1 MSRRRYLTKSRYNLA
16 QECPTKL
23 YFADHPDVYENK
35 KLDNEFLKAL
45 AHGGFQVGAL
55 ARLYF
60 PGGTEVTEKD
70 HDTSLKRTEELL
82 SEDRAIIYEGAFQ
95 YKNLFIRADVVVKDG
110 NQVELIEVK
119 AKSFDPSEDEFF
131 DKRLLKKGL
140 HKIGSKWQ
148 PYLYDIA
155 FQTYVCQRAH
165 PELEFKPFLM
175 LADKT
180 KLATV
185 DGLNQRFLLVEQR
198 GRTSVKVADGT
209 TSASLGDKVL
219 CKIDV
224 AHPVQ
229 LIHQGADLG
238 ETSREQLGIKSFEE
252 EIEFFAG
259 SHERGEKIPP
269 EPDSKCKGCEFRASP
284 DSAKKSGFKECW
296 AANVMTNDLDGP
308 FVFDIWNFRK
318 SELLLSDKRPLL
330 RQVKKDDIQPENDD
344 KPGISAS
351 ERQWIQVDL
360 AQKETLKPYVDREAL
375 RGEIRSWRFP
385 YHFIDFE
392 TTMAALPFNAGR
404 RPYEQIAFQFSRH
417 VAHADGRIE
426 HAGQYINE
434 KRGEFPN
441 FDFLRALKSE
451 LENDSGTIFR
461 YSTHENTVLNQI
473 YEQLGR
479 SKEKDRDELRAWIR
493 TITRSSSS
501 SDDEWAGRRQMVDM
515 WEVLKRFYYH
525 PLTNGSNSIKKVLPA
540 ILAESKLLQ
549 AKYGQPVYGTPDGI
563 RSLNYTNWI
572 WLKKDSN
579 GKIIDPYKQ
588 LPKIFDGVEADKLD
602 FTLMSGDEL
611 ADGGAAM
618 TAYAKMQFSEMS
630 QEERKALKN
639 ALLKYCELDTLAMV
653 MLYEHWAE
661 LTGVL
666 ARNQAA

>member
-1 MSRRRYLTKSRYNLA
+1 MTRRRYLTKSRYKIA

-23 YFADHPDVYENK
+23 YYADHPELYENK
-35 KLDNEFLKAL
+35 NFDNEFLKAL

-55 ARLYF
+55 AHLYF
-60 PGGTEVTEKD
+60 PNGTEVTDQD
-70 HDTSLKRTEELL
+70 HDKSLKRTKELL
-82 SEDRAIIYEGAFQ
+82 AQDCAVIYEAAFL
-95 YKNLFIRADVVVKDG
+95 YNNLFVRADIVVKNG
-110 NQVELIEVK
+110 KKIEIIEVK

-140 HKIGSKWQ
+140 HKIGTKWK

-155 FQTYVCQRAH
+155 FQTYVCQNAY
-165 PELEFKPFLM
+165 PKFEFKPFLM
-175 LADKT
+175 LADKST
-180 KLATV
+180 TASV
-185 DGLNQRFLLVEQR
+185 DGLNQKFLLVEDK
-198 GRTSVKVADGT
+198 GRTRIKLAEGT
-209 TSASLGDKVL
+209 SLESLGDKIL
-219 CKIDV
+219 CKVDV
-224 AHPVQ
+224 SHAVQ
-229 LIHQGADLG
+229 LIHQGTDLGDKSRADLG
-238 ETSREQLGIKSFEE
+238 MKSFED
-252 EIEFFAG
+252 EIQFFA
-259 SHERGEKIPP
+259 SFHERGDKIPP
-269 EPDSKCKGCEFRASP
+269 EPGSKCKGCEFRSSHESP
-284 DSAKKSGFKECW
+284 QKSGFKECW
-296 AANVMTNDLDGP
+296 AEKLPAKDIDGP
-308 FVFDIWNFRK
+308 FVFDIWNFRN
-318 SELLLSDKRPLL
+318 SEALLSDKRPLM
-330 RQVKKDDIQPENDD
+330 RQVKKNDIKPENDN

-351 ERQWIQVDL
+351 ERQWIQVEL
-360 AQKETLKPYVDREAL
+360 TQKGTNKPYVDHDGL
-375 RGEIRSWRFP
+375 RLEIRSWQFP

-404 RPYEQIAFQFSRH
+404 RPYEQVAFQFSHH
-417 VAHADGRIE
+417 VAHSDGRIE

-451 LENDSGTIFR
+451 LEKDSGTIFR
-461 YSTHENTVLNQI
+461 YSSHENTVLNQI

-479 SKEKDRDELRAWIR
+479 SKEKDREELRAWIK

-501 SDDEWAGRRQMVDM
+501 SDEEWAGPRQMVDM

-549 AKYGQPVYGTPDGI
+549 AKYGQPVYGTPTGI
-563 RSLNYTNWI
+563 RSLNYSNCV
-572 WLKKDSN
+572 WLKKDE
-579 GKIIDPYKQ
+579 GGQVIDPYKQ
-588 LPKIFDGVEADKLD
+588 LPKIFDGVELDKLD

-630 QEERKALKN
+630 PEERTALKN

-661 LTGVL
+661 ITGVL
-666 ARNQAA
+666 SGKRAA